1 MEENEKPE
9 QTEVERMVDEM
20 FQRHGDVI
28 NPLVERLNEAVRLH
42 DGDTL
47 WFLWQNLN
55 GLAQGIREMLSQ
67 GKVVS
72 RDAISHSYKEKM
84 L

>member
-1 MEENEKPE
+1 MNTMEDE
-9 QTEVERMVDEM
+9 QVEAERLVDEM

-28 NPLVERLNEAVRLH
+28 NPLVDRLNEAVKTH

-47 WFLWQNLN
+47 WFLYQNLN

-67 GKVVS
+67 GKVVPRES
-72 RDAISHSYKEKM
+72 ISSYKEKM